1 MKAIRIIAVVLLVL
15 VITVLT
21 VSYFFKH
28 HIRYLYSQNAKS
40 APYDVVII
48 PGLPYDAPVP
58 NGLFKARML
67 WSKSL
72 FDKGMVKNIIY
83 SGSAVHTP
91 YVEGEVMKAI
101 SARMSIPSQHTFA
114 ETRALHSTENIDY
127 GLQLADSLGFK
138 KVAVATDPFQTFF
151 LERHVKKNHLPVAL
165 LPFDLDS
172 FKAYEHLFLPFYD
185 ARGVQIP
192 NFVPLKER

>member
-1 MKAIRIIAVVLLVL
+1 VKALRIVAIVLLVL
-15 VITVLT
+15 VIAVLT
-21 VSYFFKH
+21 VSYFFKQ
-28 HIRYLYSQNAKS
+28 HIGHLYAQNAVA

-67 WSKSL
+67 WSKNL
-72 FDKGMVKNIIY
+72 FDKGIVKNIIY

-91 YVEGEVMKAI
+91 YIEGKVMKAI
-101 SARMSIPSQHTFA
+101 SARMGIPAQHTFA
-114 ETRALHSTENIDY
+114 ETRALHTTENVDY
-127 GLQLADSLGFK
+127 CLQLADSLGFK

-165 LPFDLDS
+165 LPFHLDS
-172 FKAYEHLFLPFYD
+172 FKAYERLALPFYD
-185 ARGVQIP
+185 ARKVQIP